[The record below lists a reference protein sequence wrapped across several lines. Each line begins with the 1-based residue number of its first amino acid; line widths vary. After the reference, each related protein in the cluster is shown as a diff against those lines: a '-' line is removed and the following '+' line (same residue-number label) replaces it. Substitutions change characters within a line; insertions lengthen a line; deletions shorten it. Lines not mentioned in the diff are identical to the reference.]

1 MLNVLVEGLLIGGVY
16 GLIALGFVLVFK
28 SSQVMNMAYGWMICI
43 LCYILYQYMVPWG
56 IPAVAAVA
64 LLMVAGAV
72 IGILVE
78 RFAVRPLMGQ
88 SFLAIMMMTLMLG
101 TVIHGVI
108 VLLWPGLNWNIPFRP
123 QGLWTVGSIKV
134 MPDAAIAFLCALA
147 VFVLLMLLFRYTK
160 LGLSMRV
167 VAADHEV
174 AQSLGIRVNRIF
186 SLSWATS
193 GAFAAICGILLGM
206 VFGVTISLGDTALGV
221 GMPILLV
228 GGMTSI
234 PGALVGGLL
243 IGASESLGSYWVEAL
258 KDVVPW
264 IFMLIILLIR
274 PQGLFGQKR
283 IERI

>member
-1 MLNVLVEGLLIGGVY
+1 
-16 GLIALGFVLVFK
+16 
-28 SSQVMNMAYGWMICI
+28 
-43 LCYILYQYMVPWG
+43 MVPWG
-56 IPAVAAVA
+56 IPAVAAIP

-88 SFLAIMMMTLMLG
+88 SFLALLMMTLMLG

-108 VLLWPGLNWNIPFRP
+108 VLLWPGLIWNIPFKP
-123 QGLWTVGSIKV
+123 MGLWTIGGIKI
-134 MPDAAIAFLCALA
+134 MPDAAIAFLVALA
-147 VFVLLMLLFRYTK
+147 VFLVLVVLFRYTK
-160 LGLSMRV
+160 VGLSMRV

-193 GAFAAICGILLGM
+193 GAFGAICGILLGM
-206 VFGVTISLGDTALGV
+206 VFSVTIELGDLALGK
-221 GMPILLV
+221 GMTILLV

-258 KDVVPW
+258 RTVVPW
-264 IFMLIILLIR
+264 IFMLVILLIR

>member
-1 MLNVLVEGLLIGGVY
+1 M
-16 GLIALGFVLVFK
+16 IA
-28 SSQVMNMAYGWMICI
+28 I
-43 LCYILYQYMVPWG
+43 LCYILYQFMVPWG
-56 IPAVAAVA
+56 IPAVAAVL

-72 IGILVE
+72 MGILVE

-101 TVIHGVI
+101 TVIKGII
-108 VLLWPGLNWNIPFRP
+108 VLLWPGRIWNIPFRP
-123 QGLWTVGSIKV
+123 QGLWTVGSIKI
-134 MPDAAIAFLCALA
+134 MPDAAIAFLVALA
-147 VFVLLMLLFRYTK
+147 VFLLLVLLFRYTK

-206 VFGVTISLGDTALGV
+206 VFGITISLGDTALGV

-228 GGMTSI
+228 GGMSSI

-258 KDVVPW
+258 STIVPW
-264 IFMLIILLIR
+264 IFMLVILLIR

>member
-28 SSQVMNMAYGWMICI
+28 SSMVMNMAYGWVIGI
-43 LCYILYQYMVPWG
+43 LCYVLYQFMVPWG
-56 IPAVAAVA
+56 IPAVAAIP

-78 RFAVRPLMGQ
+78 WFAVRPLMGQ
-88 SFLAIMMMTLMLG
+88 SFLALLMMTLMLG

-108 VLLWPGLNWNIPFRP
+108 VLLWPGLIWNIPFKP
-123 QGLWTVGSIKV
+123 MGLWTIGGIKI
-134 MPDAAIAFLCALA
+134 MPDAAIAFLVALA
-147 VFVLLMLLFRYTK
+147 VFLVLVVLFRYTK
-160 LGLSMRV
+160 VGLSMRV

-193 GAFAAICGILLGM
+193 GAFGAICGILLGM
-206 VFGVTISLGDTALGV
+206 VFSVTIELGDLALGK
-221 GMPILLV
+221 GMTILLV

-258 KDVVPW
+258 RTVVPW
-264 IFMLIILLIR
+264 IFMLVILLIR

>member
-1 MLNVLVEGLLIGGVY
+1 
-16 GLIALGFVLVFK
+16 
-28 SSQVMNMAYGWMICI
+28 
-43 LCYILYQYMVPWG
+43 MVPWG
-56 IPAVAAVA
+56 IPAVAAVL

-72 IGILVE
+72 ISVLVE
-78 RFAVRPLMGQ
+78 RLAVRPLMGQ

-108 VLLWPGLNWNIPFRP
+108 VLLWPGRIWNIPFRP
-123 QGLWTVGSIKV
+123 QGMWAIGSIKIS
-134 MPDAAIAFLCALA
+134 PDAAIAFLVALV
-147 VFVLLMLLFRYTK
+147 VFLVLVLVFRYTK
-160 LGLSMRV
+160 VGLSMRV

-186 SLSWATS
+186 SISWATS
-193 GAFAAICGILLGM
+193 GAFAAICGVLLGM
-206 VFGVTISLGDTALGV
+206 VFSVDVSLGDVALGK
-221 GMPILLV
+221 GMTILLV

-243 IGASESLGSYWVEAL
+243 IGASESLGAYWVGAL
-258 KDVVPW
+258 REIVPW
-264 IFMLIILLIR
+264 LFMLFILLIR

>member
-1 MLNVLVEGLLIGGVY
+1 MANVLVQGLLIGGVY

-28 SSQVMNMAYGWMICI
+28 SSQVMNMAYGWMICV
-43 LCYILYQYMVPWG
+43 LCYILFQFMVPWG
-56 IPAVAAVA
+56 IPAVAAVL

-72 IGILVE
+72 ISVLVE
-78 RFAVRPLMGQ
+78 RLAVRPLMGQ

-108 VLLWPGLNWNIPFRP
+108 VLLWPGRIWNIPFRP
-123 QGLWTVGSIKV
+123 QGMWAIGSIKIS
-134 MPDAAIAFLCALA
+134 PDAAISFLVAVA
-147 VFVLLMLLFRYTK
+147 VFLVLVLLFRYTK
-160 LGLSMRV
+160 VGLSMRV

-193 GAFAAICGILLGM
+193 GAFAAICGVLMGM
-206 VFGVTISLGDTALGV
+206 VFSIDVSLGDLALGK
-221 GMPILLV
+221 GMTILLV

-243 IGASESLGSYWVEAL
+243 IGASESLGAYWVGAL
-258 KDVVPW
+258 REIVPW
-264 IFMLIILLIR
+264 LFMLFILLIR

>member
-28 SSQVMNMAYGWMICI
+28 SSMVMNMAYGWVIGI
-43 LCYILYQYMVPWG
+43 LCYVLYQFMVPWG
-56 IPAVAAVA
+56 SPAVAAIP

-88 SFLAIMMMTLMLG
+88 SFLALLMMTLMLG

-108 VLLWPGLNWNIPFRP
+108 VLLWPGLIWNIPFKP
-123 QGLWTVGSIKV
+123 MGLWTIGGIKI
-134 MPDAAIAFLCALA
+134 MPDAAIAFLVALA
-147 VFVLLMLLFRYTK
+147 VFLVLVVLFRYTK
-160 LGLSMRV
+160 VGLSMRV

-193 GAFAAICGILLGM
+193 GAFGAICGILLGM
-206 VFGVTISLGDTALGV
+206 VFSVTIELGDLALGK
-221 GMPILLV
+221 GMTILLV

-258 KDVVPW
+258 RTVVPW
-264 IFMLIILLIR
+264 IFMLVILLIR

>member
-1 MLNVLVEGLLIGGVY
+1 
-16 GLIALGFVLVFK
+16 
-28 SSQVMNMAYGWMICI
+28 MNMAYGWMICV
-43 LCYILYQYMVPWG
+43 LCYILFQIMVPWG
-56 IPAVAAVA
+56 IPAVAAVL

-72 IGILVE
+72 ISVLVE
-78 RFAVRPLMGQ
+78 RLAVRPLMGQ

-108 VLLWPGLNWNIPFRP
+108 VLLWPGRIWNIPFRP
-123 QGLWTVGSIKV
+123 QGMWAIGSIKIS
-134 MPDAAIAFLCALA
+134 PDAAIAFLVAVA
-147 VFVLLMLLFRYTK
+147 VFVVLVLVFRYTK
-160 LGLSMRV
+160 VGLSMRV

-193 GAFAAICGILLGM
+193 GAFAAICGVLLGM
-206 VFGVTISLGDTALGV
+206 VFSIDVSLGDLALGK
-221 GMPILLV
+221 GMTILLV

-258 KDVVPW
+258 RTVVPW
-264 IFMLIILLIR
+264 IFMLVILLIR